1 MNAATAIPVMLRA
14 GGDVVMY
21 ATLEE
26 EWTYKEVYERMNQLR
41 HALINLGMKRN
52 DKIGYMSDVRRVAT
66 EVMWGAISSSF
77 IPTDVNVR
85 FRSEEIEYVL
95 DHRDV
100 KILVADDT
108 FIEELRPIIPKT
120 KVENVIV
127 VDTGMGK
134 EIPEGWFD
142 YGSLIIKYPKTEPE
156 IPWEPLGPDD
166 PMVIANTTGTTGKP
180 KGVIYNLTGLLGL
193 FTEVGGYLRGALP
206 EIADLPKELKVG
218 ELIGYPFLDPFL
230 DPIIHSEI
238 TKSLLSQPATG
249 DLVEKGVRVLLTS
262 VLNFLNKTSDKAVQ
276 SLIYTAVWPLKRVLK
291 IGGMVGAEATVSVG
305 LIWDQALGPILATPT
320 ALLSGKRFD
329 PIEMYKLIEKY
340 KLGILLLSGDTM
352 INILCDAA
360 ESGEYDTSSV
370 MVIASTSMPTSPY
383 TRKRL
388 AERFPNMMF
397 IDSMSSSEVVIAA
410 WRIYTHDMCMREEPT
425 RFPMP
430 SYAKIFDV
438 ETHEP
443 APVGTPGMFCQYAGA
458 MSAGYYKEPEKYEEI
473 SFMYDGMRYLSMGDY
488 AVLGEDGFFTLV
500 GRGSEVINTGGLKVW
515 CEECEGVVV
524 GHPKVKDVAFAGVPD
539 KKWGE
544 AVTAL
549 IQLEEGE
556 TMTEKDL
563 IDWCRDKMAGYKVPK
578 RVIFGDVPY
587 VDIGKKRRRA
597 IKSTVMEKLGIE

>member
-1 MNAATAIPVMLRA
+1 MAGFSMGNVIPTLLRA
-14 GGDVVMY
+14 GGEAVML
-21 ATLEE
+21 TNVEK
-26 EWTYKEVYERMNQLR
+26 EWTYKEEYERINQLS
-41 HALINLGMKRN
+41 HALIDLGIGRSEVV
-52 DKIGYMSDVRRVAT
+52 GYMVHTCREAV
-66 EVMWGAISSSF
+66 EVMFSSWSSGF
-77 IPTDVNVR
+77 LAANINIR
-85 FRSEEIEYVL
+85 FREKELEYVMNNCEM
-95 DHRDV
+95 
-100 KILVADDT
+100 KILVIDDD
-108 FIEELRPIIPKT
+108 FIDEVRKVLPET
-120 KVENVIV
+120 KVEHVIV
-127 VDTGMGK
+127 RETGLKK
-134 EIPEGWFD
+134 EIPEDWFE
-142 YGSLIIKYPKTEPE
+142 YERLIGKYPKTEPKV
-156 IPWEPLGPDD
+156 PWEPLGPDD
-166 PMVIANTTGTTGKP
+166 TMIIENTTGTTGYP
-180 KGVIYNLTGLLGL
+180 KGVMYSMGGFLGL
-193 FTEVGGYLRGALP
+193 FTEAGTYLKGMLP
-206 EIADLPKELKVG
+206 EFANLPEDVTIANPIANSVFHSNLVG
-218 ELIGYPFLDPFL
+218 SVLA
-230 DPIIHSEI
+230 
-238 TKSLLSQPATG
+238 QPATG
-249 DLVEKGVRVLLTS
+249 DLVEKGIRVLLTS
-262 VLNFLNKTSDKAVQ
+262 VFNFLMYKASDSAVQ
-276 SLIYTAVWPLKRVLK
+276 SLVYTAVWLLRRVLTLPHT
-291 IGGMVGAEATVSVG
+291 VGAEATVAVG
-305 LIWDQALGPILATPT
+305 FIINLCIGP
-320 ALLSGKRFD
+320 LLTGSSGLLYQKHFD
-329 PIEMYKLIEKY
+329 PIEMYELIEKR
-340 KLGILLLSGDTM
+340 KLVFLVLSGDTM
-352 INILCDAA
+352 INMLCDAA
-360 ESGEYDTSSV
+360 EPGEYDTSSV
-370 MVIASTSMPTSPY
+370 KVILSTSMPTSPS

-549 IQLEEGE
+549 IQLKEGE

-563 IDWCRDKMAGYKVPK
+563 IDWCKDKMAGYKVPK